1 MENLRSVLREV
12 RARLADPGGDFVTA
26 GWDDQS
32 HALAELDRHIAAAE
46 VHRVDRAALSL
57 LFAPTGRLQEFSL
70 ANGWADDFLQLA
82 ERCDACLAASRS
94 TL

>member
-12 RARLADPGGDFVTA
+12 RARLAGSGADFVSS

-32 HALAELDRHIAAAE
+32 HALAELDRHIASAE
-46 VHRVDRAALSL
+46 VNQVDPAALSL

-70 ANGWADDFLQLA
+70 ANGWADDFLLLA
-82 ERCDACLAASRS
+82 QRCDAWLAASPTAS
-94 TL
+94 